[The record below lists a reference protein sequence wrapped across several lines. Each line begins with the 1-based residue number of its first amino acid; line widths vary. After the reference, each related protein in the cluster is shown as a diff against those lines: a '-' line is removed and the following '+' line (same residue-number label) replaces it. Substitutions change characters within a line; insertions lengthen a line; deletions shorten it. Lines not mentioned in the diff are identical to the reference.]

1 MYEIQKCFV
10 KLFLS
15 PISLHLPGFFVVVF
29 CGFFFVQMKQINKV
43 NQIRQL

>member
-15 PISLHLPGFFVVVF
+15 PISFHLPGFFVVVVF
-29 CGFFFVQMKQINKV
+29 CGFFVQMKQINKV